1 MDNKATMCDKP
12 STAAEMIIRELKN
25 NLDGLVYLQ
34 NRIKGVNHK
43 LYGPFPE
50 NEEVA
55 TLSPSKPTGFSEETT
70 ILLDR
75 MDHILQECHS
85 RFDKIEN
92 FF

>member
-1 MDNKATMCDKP
+1 MSNKETMCDKP
-12 STAAEMIIRELKN
+12 STAAEMIIRGLKN
-25 NLDGLVYLQ
+25 NLDGLTYLQ

-43 LYGPFPE
+43 LYGPPPE

-55 TLSPSKPTGFSEETT
+55 SVSPAKPDGFLEETT
-70 ILLDR
+70 LLIDR
-75 MDHILQECHS
+75 IDNMLQECHS